1 MLDFRVPASWG
12 LRITPAMA
20 RTTTWPD
27 ICALRS
33 LPNRRT
39 LFLTL
44 CDLSLPLVQETLAA
58 PPERQT
64 PRRGFPQADPGTHA
78 RRSPPGVLP
87 PAAQPPRAPSLLPLR
102 ALLTL
107 PFLLRLRLAPPF
119 PSPLLTS
126 PSLFHPSLPFLPSP
140 SRLAPPLPRSFRPT
154 LHVRPHLLSLE
165 HRQPVVRHL
174 AVRLTQSVHTVPDE
188 HLLGLHPTCS
198 PSLSSVSYSFSL
210 NRGDGEGGREGVEEV
225 GKGGDV
231 HEWGEREEEMQE
243 EDTEGGPLL
252 AMYGGDVGEED
263 MGEEDRGEEG
273 EEGREDGREE
283 DREEDRED
291 GREGEERGGLFVDD
305 GEGEGATMGDDV
317 WAMGDEEG
325 GDGEGGGRGGGQ
337 GGEGEERGEEEDEEE
352 EENEMVMG
360 EDEEDGEYI
369 GRQADETTQTEERG
383 EGHLHLHSHT
393 DTDTHTHMH
402 KHGNYLHTLL
412 GHLSPLTAAAD
423 FTAPHPSQ
431 PSLAEHTGGLGQII
445 AATSRQDDRQIDR
458 IRVDN
463 SWGAAGMG
471 QQHDYQYKHFKAT
484 VPERQISVGVG
495 NQLRYAPRCCRRYR
509 LPLPLPP
516 PLHLALAV
524 AVAVGVGVAAAVAAS
539 AVVAAVS
546 PFLHEA
552 RRGSREAVRA
562 SIERVYALRVPALI
576 CLGASVFAASSRA
589 SVDCVYALCHCLWRI
604 LVAWFPYSPD
614 FVLKRLVLSGL
625 RDGPHEPLIADSIDF
640 VVSRLDSLSRSELAS
655 RLTLNTLPAVLPPL
669 QQMPEQSMTLMDCND
684 FAAVAWQLRDALYTR
699 YPNATRAF
707 LKSGGDFPFL
717 SRADEVNLHLFLHLR
732 RVDAEREPGHTDILA
747 PTVPVAPAASVASAG
762 DASSGLADSHAHALA
777 APAGSSAGAGDSA
790 ASSFT
795 SAASVFSSSIPSVPH
810 DLPSSSSASLPLSTP
825 APLEHHAS
833 PLASANPFDPLS
845 PPLDP
850 LGLAWQGS
858 PLQPP
863 PALVP
868 VPEGGIS
875 GSSLV
880 GEHVPGVTTPAA
892 AASVAAATA
901 LTAGAAMLTGP
912 PLSADAA
919 AGSRETIASLAAG
932 RDTLVDSTSPSTTL
946 HSIEALSGTGVGAG
960 LGGEGVGEAVR
971 GVSGSS
977 SDITAG
983 EDDGE
988 EATSAA
994 IQALEGAEGEVI
1006 SREGTTGGPL
1016 GQGAEEGGVR
1026 EGEEAGGE
1034 AGQGNESEEEE
1045 EEEESDAAQF
1055 RSQASNWLRFVE
1067 PEHYGEEEGGSRAE
1081 EEGEERGD
1089 GVEEVSEGVERLA
1102 VGDSPLG

>member
-1 MLDFRVPASWG
+1 MKRALLRFAYYFCNGPFRMQWIRNGYDPRTNPDNRKYQMLDFRVPASWG

-58 PPERQT
+58 LPERQT
-64 PRRGFPQADPGTHA
+64 CDPTSGFFHKQTLA
-78 RRSPPGVLP
+78 RMRD
-87 PAAQPPRAPSLLPLR
+87 
-102 ALLTL
+102 
-107 PFLLRLRLAPPF
+107 
-119 PSPLLTS
+119 
-126 PSLFHPSLPFLPSP
+126 
-140 SRLAPPLPRSFRPT
+140 
-154 LHVRPHLLSLE
+154 
-165 HRQPVVRHL
+165 
-174 AVRLTQSVHTVPDE
+174 AVRLAFYRLLPNRHELSLFYPRVRNTRGYSVRKPVKLPPGELSLPEEDAYLTGERKGSVWRKPE
-188 HLLGLHPTCS
+188 SGGLGGGEGGGKGGREGGGKGGGEGGGGGEGKGVGNVSGGGEEGRAGGELGGEEETGEGLVGRWESGGGEVGGEEDAGDGGRHGGVGWGAGGD
-198 PSLSSVSYSFSL
+198 SLGSKGYGEGGAEGGVERE
-210 NRGDGEGGREGVEEV
+210 NRGDGEGGREGVEGV
-225 GKGGDV
+225 GRGGDV
-231 HEWGEREEEMQE
+231 HEWVEREEEMQE

-263 MGEEDRGEEG
+263 RGEEG
-273 EEGREDGREE
+273 EEGREDGRKE

-317 WAMGDEEG
+317 WAMGEEEG
-325 GDGEGGGRGGGQ
+325 GDGEGRGRGGGQ
-337 GGEGEERGEEEDEEE
+337 AGEGEERGEEEDEED

-360 EDEEDGEYI
+360 EEEEDGEYS

-393 DTDTHTHMH
+393 DTHTHMH
-402 KHGNYLHTLL
+402 THGNYLHTLL
-412 GHLSPLTAAAD
+412 GHLSPLTADAD

-431 PSLAEHTGGLGQII
+431 PSLAEPTGTLGQII
-445 AATSRQDDRQIDR
+445 AGAALQGALGALGGLGGLGGLQEDGTQEDGGGQEDTGMFAFYGDEEDEDEDDRQEDRQIDCIGEENR
-458 IRVDN
+458 
-463 SWGAAGMG
+463 WGAAGMG

-495 NQLRYAPRCCRRYR
+495 NQLRWRYYDFG
-509 LPLPLPP
+509 PKAIP
-516 PLHLALAV
+516 PLLCLGGVAATADAFHKQVLALAAKGFRV
-524 AVAVGVGVAAAVAAS
+524 IAADPPPVWSHQQWIKAVDQ
-539 AVVAAVS
+539 
-546 PFLHEA
+546 FLD
-552 RRGSREAVRA
+552 
-562 SIERVYALRVPALI
+562 ALRVHQVHLYGTS
-576 CLGASVFAASSRA
+576 LGGFLFQLYAQQRPRRVLSLVLSNSFFDTHFFNVAFGSWSSM
-589 SVDCVYALCHCLWRI
+589 
-604 LVAWFPYSPD
+604 FPYSPD

-655 RLTLNTLPAVLPPL
+655 RLTLNTLPAVLPLL

-717 SRADEVNLHLFLHLR
+717 SRADE
-732 RVDAEREPGHTDILA
+732 
-747 PTVPVAPAASVASAG
+747 
-762 DASSGLADSHAHALA
+762 AL
-777 APAGSSAGAGDSA
+777 P
-790 ASSFT
+790 
-795 SAASVFSSSIPSVPH
+795 
-810 DLPSSSSASLPLSTP
+810 
-825 APLEHHAS
+825 
-833 PLASANPFDPLS
+833 
-845 PPLDP
+845 
-850 LGLAWQGS
+850 
-858 PLQPP
+858 
-863 PALVP
+863 
-868 VPEGGIS
+868 
-875 GSSLV
+875 
-880 GEHVPGVTTPAA
+880 
-892 AASVAAATA
+892 
-901 LTAGAAMLTGP
+901 
-912 PLSADAA
+912 
-919 AGSRETIASLAAG
+919 
-932 RDTLVDSTSPSTTL
+932 
-946 HSIEALSGTGVGAG
+946 GTGIGAG
-960 LGGEGVGEAVR
+960 LGGGGVGEAVR

-977 SDITAG
+977 SDVTAG

-994 IQALEGAEGEVI
+994 AQALEGTEGEVL

-1016 GQGAEEGGVR
+1016 AGGAEERGVR
-1026 EGEEAGGE
+1026 EEEAGGE

-1067 PEHYGEEEGGSRAE
+1067 PEHYGEEEEGGSRAE
-1081 EEGEERGD
+1081 EEEGEEKGE